1 MGCIYALVAI
11 SYNMILNA
19 TGVVNF
25 AQGDWVMVGAFISVW
40 LVASMHLSYLAAL
53 ILLVIFMV
61 VFGIMLER
69 ITYKPLHGKGD
80 LAAVIATLGASIAL
94 QNLAQIAFG
103 VFPKTMPSVFGN
115 KSVNIFGTDI
125 LAQYLLIIGC
135 TFVLFALQY
144 LLFNKT
150 KIGAWLRAVSM
161 DADTA
166 ALLGIPVTLMLSVIF
181 AISAIY
187 SGIAGY
193 LLVPV
198 VFASSTMGTNLLLKG
213 FAAVVVGGF
222 GNLQGAIVGAFIVSL
237 TETFAAAFISSV
249 YKDAYAFIVLIIILI
264 AKPEGIFSG
273 KIGEKV

>member
-80 LAAVIATLGASIAL
+80 LAAVIATLGVSIAL